1 MTADDI
7 FEEAPT
13 DLWTRPEPPDRAP
26 LPPPPPRRAR
36 RGPHV
41 VRIRAGARPG
51 QLDRDE
57 HLWDVLRTAEFLSMS
72 KHWVY
77 RAVAAGIIPYRK
89 IGAAIRFVP
98 AEIKAWAD
106 ARRAGGDA
114 ASSDG

>member
-1 MTADDI
+1 
-7 FEEAPT
+7 
-13 DLWTRPEPPDRAP
+13 
-26 LPPPPPRRAR
+26 
-36 RGPHV
+36 
-41 VRIRAGARPG
+41 
-51 QLDRDE
+51 
-57 HLWDVLRTAEFLSMS
+57 MS